1 MLCILILILVS
12 WIRFDS
18 IRQSIMGANKS
29 YIYYLASVVDPDPHH
44 FDNLD
49 PDPLQVIKLDPHPDE
64 HQIRIRIEDFKKI
77 TC

>member
-1 MLCILILILVS
+1 
-12 WIRFDS
+12 
-18 IRQSIMGANKS
+18 MGANKS

-49 PDPLQVIKLDPHPDE
+49 PDPLQVIKLDPHPDK